1 MGHRAKAREREMF
14 DRLAHLIPL
23 SLACLLVMV
32 TGCKPDY
39 PACKK
44 DKHCNVE
51 EGEKC
56 VEGLCQN
63 CTTNEDCVGKGA
75 EGEAWV
81 CHEFRCTDPAQV
93 PGGVGGGGEQGAPC
107 ADASSCAAGLV
118 CKAGI
123 CDVCME
129 DAECVTGTCNLD
141 TGRCS
146 DAAVGGGSC
155 ATDDECA
162 MDEICDAGMC
172 VFSGDYGGDGTVLC
186 DLKAVYFDF
195 DSPKLK
201 PEVEEQLKAAAQCL
215 AEQARLVYLE
225 AHADPRG
232 TEEYNILLT
241 DKRGQSVKNFLEQLG
256 VTSENMQVISKGS
269 LEANGQ
275 DESSW
280 SQDRRVEFIWP

>member
-1 MGHRAKAREREMF
+1 MS
-14 DRLAHLIPL
+14 DRLARLFPL
-23 SLACLLVMV
+23 LSFAAVMV
-32 TGCKPDY
+32 AGCKPDY

-63 CTTNEDCVGKGA
+63 CTTDEDCVGKG
-75 EGEAWV
+75 ENGENWV
-81 CHEFRCTDPAQV
+81 CHEFRCADPATV
-93 PGGVGGGGEQGAPC
+93 EGGGASGGGAQGAPC
-107 ADASSCAAGLV
+107 TDTSECELGLT

-129 DAECVTGTCNLD
+129 DADCVTGTCNLD
-141 TGRCS
+141 TGRCA
-146 DAAVGGGSC
+146 DAGGGGSC
-155 ATDDECA
+155 TTDDECA
-162 MDEICDAGMC
+162 MDEICDNGMC

-186 DLKAVYFDF
+186 DLQAVYFDF

-201 PEVEEQLKAAAQCL
+201 PEVEEQLKNAAACL
-215 AEQARLVYLE
+215 AEQGRLVYLE

-241 DKRGQSVKNFLEQLG
+241 DKRGQSVAKFLEQLG
-256 VTSENMQVISKGS
+256 VNPENMQVISKGS
-269 LEANGQ
+269 LEATGQ
-275 DESSW
+275 DPASW
-280 SQDRRVEFIWP
+280 GQDRRVEFIWP